1 MMTDA
6 VIPVFTDTTEASKRL
21 LSQRNQM
28 KVDLPPSVQASVR
41 NIFGADLTPDE
52 VAAHILD
59 DVRRRGD
66 NALREY
72 ARRIDGVE
80 VHQLVVEPA
89 EMKSAWDVTPPTL
102 RRALELAVERVQAF
116 HLLQPKLSWIDWQ
129 GDGGA
134 LGQIVR
140 PLGRIGIYAP
150 GGRAPYPSSLI
161 MAAVPARVAGVKKVF
176 VATPPRNDG
185 SVPSV
190 ILAAAHISQVDRVF
204 KIGGAQAIAALAYG
218 TESIPRVDKILGP
231 GNAFVV
237 AAKRQ
242 VFGEVAIDQLPGPT
256 ETLVIADESAN
267 PEWVAADLLAQAEHD
282 PLASAVLLTP
292 SLELAQA
299 VQKDIERQL
308 ESLSRRDVIMQSLA
322 RQGSIIVVRDLN
334 HAVELANQYAPE
346 HLCLL
351 TRDPWSLVGMIE
363 NAGGIFVGEYA
374 SEALGDYIIG
384 PSHIM
389 PTQGTA
395 RFSSPMNV
403 WDFMKIT
410 SVFAISASES
420 QRLAEVGITL
430 AEAEGFTAHAEA
442 IRRRVP
448 TEE

>member
-6 VIPVFTDTTEASKRL
+6 VIPVFTDTTEATKRL

-66 NALREY
+66 NALHEY

-102 RRALELAVERVQAF
+102 RRALELAVERVRAF

-161 MAAVPARVAGVKKVF
+161 MAAVPARVAGVKQVF
-176 VATPPRNDG
+176 VATPPGNDG

-292 SLELAQA
+292 SVELAQA
-299 VQKDIERQL
+299 VQQDIESQL

-374 SEALGDYIIG
+374 SKRW
-384 PSHIM
+384 
-389 PTQGTA
+389 GT
-395 RFSSPMNV
+395 
-403 WDFMKIT
+403 
-410 SVFAISASES
+410 IS
-420 QRLAEVGITL
+420 
-430 AEAEGFTAHAEA
+430 
-442 IRRRVP
+442 
-448 TEE
+448 